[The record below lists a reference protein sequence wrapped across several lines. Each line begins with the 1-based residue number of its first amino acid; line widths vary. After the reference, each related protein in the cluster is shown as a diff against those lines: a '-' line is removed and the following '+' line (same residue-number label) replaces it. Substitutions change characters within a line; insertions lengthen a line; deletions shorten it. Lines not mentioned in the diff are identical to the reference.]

1 MSQHSG
7 IPPLTIQRLPLYLRC
22 LIRLQSQRV
31 DVVSSE
37 RIAELAGTNA
47 AQVRKDFSY
56 LGEFG
61 VRGLGYEVDSLVV
74 HLSRWLGLQR
84 TRNVAIIGYG
94 RLGAALQGY
103 GGLQDRG
110 FLVRAVFDI
119 DADKVGMSV
128 PGGITVESMNRFAEV
143 AKENDIELAI
153 VTVPASAAQGIAEK
167 VVAAGVKGILN
178 FAPQRLELPHDVA
191 VRQADLAAELQI
203 LSYHLREDFGS

>member
-22 LIRLQSQRV
+22 LIQLQSQRV

-94 RLGAALQGY
+94 RLGAALQGTA
-103 GGLQDRG
+103 GCR
-110 FLVRAVFDI
+110 I
-119 DADKVGMSV
+119 VGS
-128 PGGITVESMNRFAEV
+128 S
-143 AKENDIELAI
+143 
-153 VTVPASAAQGIAEK
+153 
-167 VVAAGVKGILN
+167 
-178 FAPQRLELPHDVA
+178 
-191 VRQADLAAELQI
+191 
-203 LSYHLREDFGS
+203 

>member
-128 PGGITVESMNRFAEV
+128 SGGITVESMNRFAEV

>member
-1 MSQHSG
+1 VSQHSG

-22 LIRLQSQRV
+22 LIQLQSQRV

-110 FLVRAVFDI
+110 FLVRAVFDS

-128 PGGITVESMNRFAEV
+128 SGGITVESMNRFAEV

-178 FAPQRLELPHDVA
+178 FAPQRLELPSDVA

>member
-143 AKENDIELAI
+143 AKENDIE
-153 VTVPASAAQGIAEK
+153 
-167 VVAAGVKGILN
+167 
-178 FAPQRLELPHDVA
+178 
-191 VRQADLAAELQI
+191 
-203 LSYHLREDFGS
+203 

>member
-22 LIRLQSQRV
+22 LIQLQSQRV

-110 FLVRAVFDI
+110 FLVRAVFDS

-128 PGGITVESMNRFAEV
+128 SGGITVESMNRFAEV

-178 FAPQRLELPHDVA
+178 FAPQRLELPSDVA